1 LIALNFDKL
10 GGLVPAIAQDHRTGE
25 VLMLAFM
32 NQAAWDATLATGRAT
47 YYSRSRKCLWVK
59 GETSGNVQ
67 IVREILID
75 CDEDDP
81 ERFGSNHRAAA
92 LRSQGGL
99 QEVNEKLKLGIPKGS
114 LQEATISLFKR
125 SGWNISV
132 NSRSYFPEINDDL
145 IECAICRAQ
154 EMSRYVENGTLDA
167 GLTGKDWIAENNSR
181 VHVVADLV
189 YSKVSARPYDSKIC
203 RLEDL
208 AGKKIATEL
217 VAFTRRY
224 FADRRI
230 DVAIEF
236 SWGATEAKVVSGLAD
251 AIVEVTETESTIKA
265 HGLRIIHELMQT
277 NTQLIANHDAWKNAA
292 KRAKIEQIALLLRGA
307 LLGEKMVGLKM
318 NVPEERMEEVV
329 AMLPSLKAPTVAPL
343 YRSTYFSVEIMVNR
357 EIVRDL
363 IPRLLSHGAEG
374 IIEYPLN
381 KVV

>member
-1 LIALNFDKL
+1 
-10 GGLVPAIAQDHRTGE
+10 V
-25 VLMLAFM
+25 
-32 NQAAWDATLATGRAT
+32 
-47 YYSRSRKCLWVK
+47 
-59 GETSGNVQ
+59 
-67 IVREILID
+67 
-75 CDEDDP
+75 
-81 ERFGSNHRAAA
+81 
-92 LRSQGGL
+92 SQ
-99 QEVNEKLKLGIPKGS
+99 KLKLGIPKGS

-125 SGWNISV
+125 SGWNIRV

-167 GLTGKDWIAENNSR
+167 GLTGKDWIAENNSK

-189 YSKVSARPYDSKIC
+189 YSKVSSRPARWVLAVPFDSKIC

-217 VAFTRRY
+217 VEFTRRY
-224 FADRRI
+224 FADRKI
-230 DVAIEF
+230 EVAIEF

-277 NTQLIANHDAWKNAA
+277 NTQLIANHDVWKNSD
-292 KRAKIEQIALLLRGA
+292 KRQKIEQIALLLRGA

-343 YRSTYFSVEIMVNR
+343 YRSNFFSVEIMVSR